1 MFHYYVLNATNL
13 KKVFQKIMENQR
25 IILTKKLLKDSLLK
39 LLNKKDILSISIKE
53 LCELSGINRSS
64 FYRHYDNISDLLDE
78 IVDDIINMIIKTNES
93 ASNDPEN
100 ALSYISDTIEFFFK
114 NTEYD
119 SLIKS
124 SSFVLDKLFKKVENE
139 LNKNRYLKN
148 NKYLINYLI
157 NGSYGV
163 IKDWIKNGRREDS
176 KEIANIIYKLCSNTV
191 QI

>member
-1 MFHYYVLNATNL
+1 MFHHYVLNATNL
-13 KKVFQKIMENQR
+13 KKVFQKTMENQR

-139 LNKNRYLKN
+139 LKKNRHLKN

-176 KEIANIIYKLCSNTV
+176 KEIANIIYKFCSNTV

>member
-1 MFHYYVLNATNL
+1 MFHHYVLNATNL
-13 KKVFQKIMENQR
+13 KKVFQKTMENQR

-139 LNKNRYLKN
+139 LKKNRHLKN

>member
-1 MFHYYVLNATNL
+1 
-13 KKVFQKIMENQR
+13 MENQR